1 MDIEPTFK
9 GYIEDKRDMLL
20 IIQATIEGKLK
31 HTPRRPYEIEKSY
44 VTISRN
50 ILEFIKEISCMNR

>member
-9 GYIEDKRDMLL
+9 GYIEDKRNMLL

-50 ILEFIKEISCMNR
+50 I